1 MIVVSRRTQP
11 DTLEQIFF
19 LRSLFSVSHRYRNIR
34 WADTHCPRED
44 GNKPSCGLIR
54 ATLPNIPLMW
64 RAGCYRSEFAQ
75 VKKLSENEDWASF
88 PTSSCSGFIVTH
100 LTWVIWSHL
109 STALR
114 KWHPVSSRWT
124 PKVRKRVT
132 SHKVPRALKREGRF
146 WGISETVMDFS
157 IFKTIED
164 MISETENFFLHIEL
178 LSSLYSDASVPKFNE
193 KLLSWEKHY
202 KHCLL

>member
-1 MIVVSRRTQP
+1 MWFDKGYSSQ
-11 DTLEQIFF
+11 
-19 LRSLFSVSHRYRNIR
+19 Y
-34 WADTHCPRED
+34 
-44 GNKPSCGLIR
+44 
-54 ATLPNIPLMW
+54 PLDEELVAIGVNLLKGQKTFWKW
-64 RAGCYRSEFAQ
+64 RLGQ
-75 VKKLSENEDWASF
+75 F
-88 PTSSCSGFIVTH
+88 PTSSCSGFIVIH
-100 LTWVIWSHL
+100 LTWVRWSHL